1 MIVKVGSTQ
10 YKTMADTNVP
20 KPRIK
25 INDEYLELT
34 QDTNLAIKRPRMAVN
49 IGNQKH
55 YIKDVLNPVK
65 FIETG
70 LQGQDFYFGGA
81 LANNGNIYCSPF
93 NASSILKI
101 NTNNDTFSTFGTGLG
116 GNASAVLANNG
127 MIYCMP
133 STSTSILKI
142 NPNNDTYVNINVTQG
157 FAFNKWLSCTLAN
170 NGMIYALPALGAENI
185 LKINPN
191 NDTFSTFGNIQYDD
205 LYDEKYRDTV
215 LSDNGMIYGIPSKGK
230 TSVLKLNPN
239 NDTYTTFGNKYSS
252 YFSGALAPNG
262 IIYSVGTNILK
273 INTNNDTFTTFGT
286 TTRSFGVALGN
297 NGMVYSVPSSG
308 KGIKINPA
316 NDTYTTFIDSP
327 GEYDSFTG
335 AIAVKGKSTIYS
347 VPLYYSRIFKLTTYY
362 DI

>member
-1 MIVKVGSTQ
+1 MIVKVVSTQ

-101 NTNNDTFSTFGTGLG
+101 NTNT
-116 GNASAVLANNG
+116 
-127 MIYCMP
+127 
-133 STSTSILKI
+133 
-142 NPNNDTYVNINVTQG
+142 
-157 FAFNKWLSCTLAN
+157 
-170 NGMIYALPALGAENI
+170 
-185 LKINPN
+185 
-191 NDTFSTFGNIQYDD
+191 DTFSTFGNIQYDD

>member
-116 GNASAVLANNG
+116 GNASAVLAPNG

-142 NPNNDTYVNINVTQG
+142 
-157 FAFNKWLSCTLAN
+157 
-170 NGMIYALPALGAENI
+170 
-185 LKINPN
+185 
-191 NDTFSTFGNIQYDD
+191 
-205 LYDEKYRDTV
+205 
-215 LSDNGMIYGIPSKGK
+215 
-230 TSVLKLNPN
+230 NPN